1 MRILVL
7 SKYYIP
13 EIAAPCFRIAD
24 HARTWI
30 EQGHDVTVVTCAPHF
45 PRGRVYEGYRNRLY
59 QEEMI
64 DGVKVVRLWTFTA
77 ANEGV
82 VKRILNYLSFM
93 FMSIVMCWKYPK
105 FDVCI
110 ATSGPFFTAVA
121 GFFVSILR
129 RRPWIFEIR
138 DLWPASVAS
147 VGAIKGWPIRLL
159 EKVELFLYRR
169 SHRIVSLT
177 NSFKQNLVDRG
188 IDSDK
193 NDVITN
199 GVDLERFCS
208 DLPPEKAREQLG
220 IEPDAFLL
228 GYIGTIGMAHGL
240 RTVLDAASALRD
252 QPIIQFVFIGD
263 GAERKGLEQYA
274 AKLKL
279 TNVTFSDYVP
289 HDQIPA
295 YLSALD
301 MSVVHLKPDPLF
313 RTVIPSKIF
322 ESMAVGTPIL
332 MAVQGESAEIVADT
346 GSGFCIPPGDAQTMA
361 QTIRELESNRFR
373 LASMSHSGRDA
384 VAARYSREAS
394 AVKFLNSMRAA
405 IATWNGDSIPQI
417 RRNQTPVTAERRKAA

>member
-45 PRGRVYEGYRNRLY
+45 PRGEVYEGYRNRLY
-59 QEEMI
+59 QEETI
-64 DGVKVVRLWTFTA
+64 DGVRVIRLWTFMA

-105 FDVCI
+105 FDVCV

-121 GFFVSILR
+121 GFFVSLFR

-147 VGAIKGWPIRLL
+147 VGAMKGWPIRLL

-177 NSFKQNLVDRG
+177 NSFKQNLIDRG
-188 IDSDK
+188 IDADK

-199 GVDLERFCS
+199 GVDLARFRS
-208 DLPPEKAREQLG
+208 DLPPAEARERLG
-220 IEPDAFLL
+220 IDADAFLL

-240 RTVLDAASALRD
+240 KTVLDAASAVRD
-252 QPIIQFVFIGD
+252 QPKIQFVFIGD
-263 GAERKGLEQYA
+263 GAERQGLEEYVSE
-274 AKLKL
+274 LNL
-279 TNVTFSDYVP
+279 SNVTFSDYVP

-301 MSVVHLKPDPLF
+301 MSIVHLKPDPLF
-313 RTVIPSKIF
+313 LTVIPSKIF

-332 MAVQGESAEIVADT
+332 MAVQGESARIVEET
-346 GSGFCIPPGDAQTMA
+346 GSGFCIPSGDAETMA
-361 QTIRELESNRFR
+361 RKICDLESDRPR

-384 VAARYSREAS
+384 VATQYSREAN
-394 AVKFLNSMRAA
+394 AMKFLFSMQAA
-405 IATWNGDSIPQI
+405 IATWNGEPLPLSPTA
-417 RRNQTPVTAERRKAA
+417 NTPVVAEQRKAA